1 MIICI
6 DSDGELQD
14 IIEDEISSSSN
25 VHGIVER
32 RPYEQN
38 QKGIA
43 TVICKVKNFVT
54 IGVHKCKTLS
64 TSERIY
70 ISALWLV

>member
-1 MIICI
+1 MKECLKCLIICI

-43 TVICKVKNFVT
+43 TVMVVAIT
-54 IGVHKCKTLS
+54 INMQYLQS
-64 TSERIY
+64 
-70 ISALWLV
+70 